1 MSVGLVEFYS
11 MRGSLSSGE
20 LPLVTGSETPVH
32 SATAKYE
39 AGLQTEVKVPIFSGY
54 DAVNVAKIG
63 GSYYWITEFME
74 RTNANGQIIFVLDY
88 MAPTSLLRANDSVTG
103 VWKRTPTNK
112 CPYLQD
118 QITNGVMASSRTIE
132 FDELDCPKSKLFYET
147 YWLQVSGHDN
157 NGNIKRF
164 GGFIAYDED
173 THDFNWTN
181 TIFSYQENDT
191 PNYGDYVP
199 YGFWLSNLYDITGL
213 TDQDVDDISISKRC
227 PFETYVYSLGGNLN
241 AIALKSPSGAV
252 RSPLH
257 TVTIGSDTYR
267 YYDLSAD
274 YLGGG
279 EYAFNTVTKTVSLS
293 SRERLTAHIG
303 VRDWNKNEVMIINAG
318 RSSEIEITAEMHSD
332 VSGIYTVISAYD
344 DQISIPE
351 GKLPYFGNSTAM
363 YKAYSMDSDRMAMQY
378 AIQNAHYNRET
389 SDNVTIGNTVSGSL
403 QGLAMGAL
411 TGNPVTAV
419 SGIMSGVASGIASA
433 YQNQRSMELSI
444 IQAQQDAN
452 LSRKRAIDQPTS
464 GYNVGYGSVYA
475 YLNEISPLCVD
486 VKQPANIDA
495 TYYSGWAENFGYPAE
510 GRITLSVVTGYYRG
524 KILNDGSIIGMYF
537 DELSK
542 SFANGFKF
550 VTP

>member
-20 LPLVTGSETPVH
+20 YPLVTGAETPVH
-32 SATAKYE
+32 STTAKYE
-39 AGLQTEVKVPIFSGY
+39 AGLQTEIKVPIFRGY
-54 DAVNVAKIG
+54 DAVNVTKIG

-88 MAPTSLLRANDSVTG
+88 MAPTSLLRSSDTITG
-103 VWKRTPTNK
+103 IWKRTPTNK

-132 FDELDCPKSKLFYET
+132 FDELECPQSKSIYET
-147 YWLQVSGHDN
+147 YWIQVSGHDN
-157 NGNIKRF
+157 NGNIKRY
-164 GGFIAYDED
+164 GGFIAYNDWV
-173 THDFNWTN
+173 HDFDWTN
-181 TIFSYQENDT
+181 TILSYQPNGT
-191 PNYGDYVP
+191 PVWGDYVP
-199 YGFWLSNLYDITGL
+199 YGYWLSHMYEITGL
-213 TDQDVDDISISKRC
+213 TDQDIDDVSISKRC
-227 PFETYVYSLGGNLN
+227 PYKPYVHQLDTNLY
-241 AIALKSPSGAV
+241 AIALESQAGLVVSPS
-252 RSPLH
+252 SL
-257 TVTIGSDTYR
+257 TIGTDTFYYYNISDNF
-267 YYDLSAD
+267 
-274 YLGGG
+274 LGGVSV
-279 EYAFNTVTKTVSLS
+279 ANNSVTKTVSLS
-293 SRERLTAHIG
+293 ARERLTGHVGI
-303 VRDWNKNEVMIINAG
+303 RDWNRNEIMIIDAG
-318 RSSEIEITAEMHSD
+318 RSSDITITAEMHSD
-332 VSGIYTVISAYD
+332 VSGIYTVISVFD

-351 GKLPYFGNSTAM
+351 GKLPYFGNSKAT
-363 YKAYSMDSDRMAMQY
+363 YKAYSMDSDRQAMQY

-389 SDNVTIGNTVSGSL
+389 SDNVTIGNTASGSL

-433 YQNQRSMELSI
+433 YQNQRAMELSI

-464 GYNVGYGSVYA
+464 GYNVGYGSIYA
-475 YLNEISPLCVD
+475 YLNEISPLCIN
-486 VKQPANIDA
+486 VKQPANINNL
-495 TYYSGWAENFGYPAE
+495 YYAGWAENFGYPAE
-510 GRITLSVVTGYYRG
+510 GRITLSVVTGYYQG
-524 KILNDGSIIGMYF
+524 KILNDGTIIGMYF

>member
-1 MSVGLVEFYS
+1 MSVGTVEFYS

-20 LPLVTGSETPVH
+20 FPLVTGSETPVH
-32 SATAKYE
+32 STTAKYE

-54 DAVNVAKIG
+54 DTANVAKIG

-88 MAPTSLLRANDSVTG
+88 MAPTSLLRANDTLTG

-118 QITNGVMASSRTIE
+118 QITNGVMASSRTVD
-132 FDELDCPKSKLFYET
+132 FSDMDCPNSKSYLET
-147 YWLQVSGHDN
+147 YWIQISGHDN
-157 NGNIKRF
+157 QGNMKRF
-164 GGFIAYDED
+164 GGFIGYRED
-173 THDFNWTN
+173 QHEFDWLN
-181 TIFSYQENDT
+181 TIYSYQNED
-191 PNYGDYVP
+191 PYWGEYVP
-199 YGFWLSNLYDITGL
+199 FGAWMTHLYDITGL
-213 TDQDVDDISISKRC
+213 TADDVDDISISKRC
-227 PFETYVYSLGGNLN
+227 PYETYSYPGAGTSSYICIENASGQPVPPLG
-241 AIALKSPSGAV
+241 
-252 RSPLH
+252 
-257 TVTIGSDTYR
+257 TVTIGTDTYR
-267 YYDLSAD
+267 FYNLTSQFLAGVVLANNTSTKTLSLSA
-274 YLGGG
+274 
-279 EYAFNTVTKTVSLS
+279 
-293 SRERLTAHIG
+293 RERLTAHIG
-303 VRDWNKNEVMIINAG
+303 IRDWNRNEIMIIDAG
-318 RSSEIEITAEMHSD
+318 RSSEVTITAQMHAD
-332 VSGIYTVISAYD
+332 TSGIYTIITAYD

-351 GKLPYFGNSTAM
+351 GKLPYFGNSTDA
-363 YKAYSMDSDRMAMQY
+363 YKAYSMDSDRQAMQY

-433 YQNQRSMELSI
+433 YQNQRAMELSI
-444 IQAQQDAN
+444 IQTQQDAS

-475 YLNEISPLCVD
+475 YLNEISPLCID
-486 VKQPANIDA
+486 IKQPANINNL
-495 TYYSGWAENFGYPAE
+495 YYAGWAENFGYPAE
-510 GRITLSVVTGYYRG
+510 GRITLSVVTGYYQG
-524 KILNDGSIIGMYF
+524 KILNDGTIIGMYF